1 MSDGLV
7 LDTGALLALERGD
20 ARVRALLRRVM
31 DRDMVLAVPSG
42 VIAQSWRGGRRQAR
56 MARLL
61 ADPAVRIPALDDITA
76 RAVGLLSGRSGH
88 PDVIDVHVVLHARL
102 HNFGVVSSDPNDL
115 HRVDPRL
122 EVIVV

>member
-1 MSDGLV
+1 VSDGLV

-20 ARVRALLRRVM
+20 ARVRALLRRVL
-31 DRDMVLAVPSG
+31 DRHMVLAVPAG
-42 VIAQSWRGGRRQAR
+42 VIAQSWRGGPRQAR

-61 ADPAVRIPALDDITA
+61 ADPAVGIPALDDITA

-88 PDVIDVHVVLHARL
+88 RDVIDVHVVLCARM

-122 EVIVV
+122 DVIVV